1 MKIITEIKKACC
13 FNRFAF
19 LVMSLGLIAT
29 FTACSSDNDS
39 DIPVYSLK
47 DVEGNYSGNMLTET
61 APSVNPQNYSFKE
74 EQPQGATVTAEVKDN
89 QIMIKKLPVDDLIK
103 SIVGEEIGEI
113 IIETLGDINYNIP
126 YTAAFNDDSKGSIL
140 LQLKPE
146 PLEIKYTIPTQ
157 VQTEGEEAPQITVKI
172 RIVIPTPKL
181 SPLIRDQ
188 ISRTSFVLSP
198 KSRIMAHRSTTLRS
212 GYCILSI
219 CTLSA
224 PGPKK

>member
-1 MKIITEIKKACC
+1 MKIITEIKKTCC

-29 FTACSSDNDS
+29 FTACSSDDDS

-126 YTAAFNDDSKGSIL
+126 YTAAFNDDNKIHDPYPSTNRGRGSSSNYCKSNYRSGRKGSIY
-140 LQLKPE
+140 
-146 PLEIKYTIPTQ
+146 I
-157 VQTEGEEAPQITVKI
+157 
-172 RIVIPTPKL
+172 
-181 SPLIRDQ
+181 
-188 ISRTSFVLSP
+188 
-198 KSRIMAHRSTTLRS
+198 
-212 GYCILSI
+212 
-219 CTLSA
+219 
-224 PGPKK
+224 

>member
-89 QIMIKKLPVDDLIK
+89 QIMIK
-103 SIVGEEIGEI
+103 
-113 IIETLGDINYNIP
+113 N
-126 YTAAFNDDSKGSIL
+126 F
-140 LQLKPE
+140 QL
-146 PLEIKYTIPTQ
+146 TI
-157 VQTEGEEAPQITVKI
+157 
-172 RIVIPTPKL
+172 
-181 SPLIRDQ
+181 
-188 ISRTSFVLSP
+188 
-198 KSRIMAHRSTTLRS
+198 
-212 GYCILSI
+212 
-219 CTLSA
+219 
-224 PGPKK
+224 

>member
-1 MKIITEIKKACC
+1 MKIITEMKKACC

-29 FTACSSDNDS
+29 FIACMSDNDS

-103 SIVGEEIGEI
+103 SIVGEENAGA
-113 IIETLGDINYNIP
+113 IIENLGDINYNIP
-126 YTAAFNDDSKGSIL
+126 YTPTFDEGKSNIL

-146 PLEIKYTIPTQ
+146 PLEIKYTEPIQ
-157 VQTEGEEAPQITVKI
+157 VQEEGQEPAENLITVTIEAEKNGVYAYDGKKLAF
-172 RIVIPTPKL
+172 VIKATGVKVGDVNFPNFP
-181 SPLIRDQ
+181 
-188 ISRTSFVLSP
+188 V
-198 KSRIMAHRSTTLRS
+198 TTFTFS
-212 GYCILSI
+212 MV
-219 CTLSA
+219 
-224 PGPKK
+224 KK

>member
-74 EQPQGATVTAEVKDN
+74 EQPQGATVTAEVKD
-89 QIMIKKLPVDDLIK
+89 LSLIH
-103 SIVGEEIGEI
+103 I
-113 IIETLGDINYNIP
+113 
-126 YTAAFNDDSKGSIL
+126 
-140 LQLKPE
+140 
-146 PLEIKYTIPTQ
+146 
-157 VQTEGEEAPQITVKI
+157 
-172 RIVIPTPKL
+172 
-181 SPLIRDQ
+181 
-188 ISRTSFVLSP
+188 
-198 KSRIMAHRSTTLRS
+198 
-212 GYCILSI
+212 
-219 CTLSA
+219 
-224 PGPKK
+224 

>member
-1 MKIITEIKKACC
+1 MKIITEIKKTCC

-29 FTACSSDNDS
+29 FTACSSDDDS

-47 DVEGNYSGNMLTET
+47 DVEGTYSGNMLTET

-74 EQPQGATVTAEVKDN
+74 EQPQICLMGATV
-89 QIMIKKLPVDDLIK
+89 IGRMIKKLPVDDLIK

-157 VQTEGEEAPQITVKI
+157 VQTEGEEAPQITVKVTI
-172 RIVIPTPKL
+172 EAEEKGQYTYKDKKLTFVIKATQVEVEGE
-181 SPLIRDQ
+181 PLENF
-188 ISRTSFVLSP
+188 SVTTFSFDMV
-198 KSRIMAHRSTTLRS
+198 
-212 GYCILSI
+212 
-219 CTLSA
+219 
-224 PGPKK
+224 KK